1 MKLVL
6 CYIICVSFRFVLPT
20 AVGNLQDDKIYTV
33 SEVNIKPAPIAG
45 HDTFQKKWSKNVT
58 YPDDAVRNKIEGMVF
73 IEFVVDKDGSITDAA
88 VRSGLGH
95 GCDEAALNGFKEAS
109 KNAWKP
115 GIKNEQPV
123 RVKMVLPFQFRIIKM

>member
-1 MKLVL
+1 MKLL
-6 CYIICVSFRFVLPT
+6 FCHIIFVFFRFLSPT
-20 AVGNLQDDKIYTV
+20 LVGNFQDDKIYTV

-45 HDTFQKKWSKNVT
+45 HDSFQKKWSKNVT

-95 GCDEAALNGFKEAS
+95 GCDEAALGGFKEAS

-123 RVKMVLPFQFRIIKM
+123 KVKMVLPFQFRIIKM